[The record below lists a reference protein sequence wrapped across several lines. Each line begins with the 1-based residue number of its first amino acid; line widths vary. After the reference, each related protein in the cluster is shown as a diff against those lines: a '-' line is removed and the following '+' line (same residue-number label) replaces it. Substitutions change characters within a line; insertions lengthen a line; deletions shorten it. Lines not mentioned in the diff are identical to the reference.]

1 MHGEPTATM
10 EGIKYSDDSAEDFG
24 KIIRGRSL
32 ESPAHSLRRRILS
45 VDYEDEEEPGD
56 YAGEPA
62 MPETPKELHFWARRL
77 ADLWLISALA
87 LQLYTYLFSGVR
99 WFLKFIRLVAFTI
112 ILLPGFSQMV
122 LFYFFSPRLQRSIP
136 FGTKPRNRLDVY
148 LPRKKW
154 RRRGPCPVVIYVTG
168 GCWTI
173 GYKAWGALF
182 GRRLSQRGVLV
193 FCLDYRNF
201 PQGSCMDMLQDI
213 NTGITWVLANL
224 HLYGGDPEEVFLV
237 GQSAGG
243 HLTSLALLAQALQHE
258 EASSP
263 SSSSLASS
271 NKEAVEMTEEERKST
286 RRPIRE
292 INTKPPTPTT
302 VLGGSP
308 TWDPRH
314 LKGFVGV
321 SGAYNL
327 VTLSDHL
334 HKRGL
339 YRNLFASIMTGPKG
353 TPMLA
358 ELSPSLVADTQ
369 LTPAAAAM
377 LPPMLILH
385 GDADKSVPIKNAREY
400 ILALYKAGIPQS
412 KCILKE
418 YVGKTHTQPIIE
430 DPMRGGRDEMMD
442 EVLKMI
448 KGGRECVN
456 VQFAM
461 MPSVLIDVATWICP
475 F

>member
-1 MHGEPTATM
+1 M
-10 EGIKYSDDSAEDFG
+10 I
-24 KIIRGRSL
+24 
-32 ESPAHSLRRRILS
+32 
-45 VDYEDEEEPGD
+45 
-56 YAGEPA
+56 
-62 MPETPKELHFWARRL
+62 
-77 ADLWLISALA
+77 
-87 LQLYTYLFSGVR
+87 
-99 WFLKFIRLVAFTI
+99 
-112 ILLPGFSQMV
+112 

-136 FGTKPRNRLDVY
+136 YGTKERNRLDVY

-154 RRRGPCPVVIYVTG
+154 RRQGLCPVVIYVTG
-168 GCWTI
+168 GAWTI

-201 PQGSCMDMLQDI
+201 PQGSCLDMLQDI
-213 NTGITWVLANL
+213 NTGISFVLANC
-224 HLYGGDPEEVFLV
+224 HLYGGDPDEVFLV

-243 HLTSLALLAQALQHE
+243 HLTSLALLAQALQHV
-258 EASSP
+258 SSSSS
-263 SSSSLASS
+263 SSSSLSS
-271 NKEAVEMTEEERKST
+271 STFANRAANGVETAAADSDLGDF
-286 RRPIRE
+286 
-292 INTKPPTPTT
+292 PPTIEVNLPSKHISYTQDPIKLTT
-302 VLGGSP
+302 AVLGGSP
-308 TWDPRH
+308 AWDPSC
-314 LKGFVGV
+314 LKGYVGV

-339 YRNLFASIMTGPKG
+339 YRNLFASIMSGPEG

-358 ELSPSLVADTQ
+358 ELSPSLVTEIQ
-369 LTPAAAAM
+369 LTPAAAAL

-385 GDADKSVPIKNAREY
+385 GDADKSVPIENAREY
-400 ILALYKAGIPQS
+400 IKALYKAGVPQS
-412 KCILKE
+412 KCIFKE

-430 DPMRGGRDEMMD
+430 DPMRGGRDKLMD

-448 KGGRECVN
+448 RGGEECVN

-461 MPSVLIDVATWICP
+461 MPSILIDIATWVCP

>member
-1 MHGEPTATM
+1 M
-10 EGIKYSDDSAEDFG
+10 I
-24 KIIRGRSL
+24 
-32 ESPAHSLRRRILS
+32 
-45 VDYEDEEEPGD
+45 
-56 YAGEPA
+56 
-62 MPETPKELHFWARRL
+62 
-77 ADLWLISALA
+77 
-87 LQLYTYLFSGVR
+87 
-99 WFLKFIRLVAFTI
+99 
-112 ILLPGFSQMV
+112 
-122 LFYFFSPRLQRSIP
+122 LFYFFSPGLQRSIP

-148 LPRKKW
+148 LPRRKW

-201 PQGSCMDMLQDI
+201 PQGGCMEMLQDI

-243 HLTSLALLAQALQHE
+243 HLTSLALLAQAVQHE
-258 EASSP
+258 GVSSLSSYSHGQEAS
-263 SSSSLASS
+263 
-271 NKEAVEMTEEERKST
+271 EATEEERN
-286 RRPIRE
+286 RLVQPIPE
-292 INTKPPTPTT
+292 THTKPSAPTA

-308 TWDPRH
+308 GWNP
-314 LKGFVGV
+314 LSVKGFVGV

-339 YRNLFASIMTGPKG
+339 YRNLFASIMAGPKG
-353 TPMLA
+353 TPMLS
-358 ELSPSLVADTQ
+358 ELSPSFVADTQ
-369 LTPAAAAM
+369 LTPTAAAL

-385 GDADKSVPIKNAREY
+385 GDADKSVPIENAREY
-400 ILALYKAGIPQS
+400 ILALYKAGVPQS
-412 KCILKE
+412 KCIFKE
-418 YVGKTHTQPIIE
+418 YIGKTHTQPIIE
-430 DPMRGGRDEMMD
+430 DPMRGGRDELMD
-442 EVLKMI
+442 EVLKLI
-448 KGGRECVN
+448 RGGRESVHT
-456 VQFAM
+456 QFAM
-461 MPSVLIDVATWICP
+461 MPSVLIDLATWVCP

>member
-1 MHGEPTATM
+1 
-10 EGIKYSDDSAEDFG
+10 
-24 KIIRGRSL
+24 
-32 ESPAHSLRRRILS
+32 
-45 VDYEDEEEPGD
+45 
-56 YAGEPA
+56 
-62 MPETPKELHFWARRL
+62 L
-77 ADLWLISALA
+77 ADLWLITALA
-87 LQLYTYLFSGVR
+87 LQLYTYLFSGIR
-99 WFLKFIRLVAFTI
+99 WFFKFVRLVAFTV
-112 ILLPGFSQMV
+112 ILLPGFSQMI

-136 FGTKPRNRLDVY
+136 YGTKPRNRLDVY

-154 RRRGPCPVVIYVTG
+154 RRRGKCPVVIYITG
-168 GCWTI
+168 GIWTI

-201 PQGSCMDMLQDI
+201 PQGSCFDMLQDI

-224 HLYGGDPEEVFLV
+224 HLYGGDIDEVFLV

-243 HLTSLALLAQALQHE
+243 HLTSLALLAQALQYQNE
-258 EASSP
+258 EASGQE
-263 SSSSLASS
+263 
-271 NKEAVEMTEEERKST
+271 EAIEETTQIPT
-286 RRPIRE
+286 RP
-292 INTKPPTPTT
+292 KPTV

-308 TWDPRH
+308 SWNPHH
-314 LKGFVGV
+314 LKGYVGV

-327 VTLSDHL
+327 VSLADHL

-339 YRNLFASIMTGPKG
+339 YKKLFCSIMAGPKG
-353 TPMLA
+353 NPMLA
-358 ELSPSLVADTQ
+358 EFSPSLVAETQ
-369 LTPAAAAM
+369 LTPAAAAV

-385 GDADKSVPIKNAREY
+385 GGADKSVPIENAREY
-400 ILALYKAGIPQS
+400 ILSLYKAGVPES

-430 DPMRGGRDEMMD
+430 DPMRGGRDELMD

-448 KGGRECVN
+448 RGGRECVN
-456 VQFAM
+456 LQFAM
-461 MPSVLIDVATWICP
+461 MPSVLIDIATWICP